1 MQHTRAPWRFCAT
14 ARRAAATAVA
24 AAGCL
29 LPALACAHGA
39 NLDYQMTPGITLQAK
54 YDAGGP
60 MTQAQFTV
68 YAPND
73 PTTPWLTG
81 KSDAQGR
88 FSFVPDANIPGM
100 WAVQAR
106 EAGHGALVQIPIGD
120 SNGSSDAT
128 AATATTNASAAA
140 PTMQSAVHTQGVSPM
155 QRWVM
160 VASVAWG
167 FIGTALF
174 FARKKAT

>member
-1 MQHTRAPWRFCAT
+1 MQHTRTPWRFCAT
-14 ARRAAATAVA
+14 ARRAAAAAVTVAA

-29 LPALACAHGA
+29 LPALAHAHGA
-39 NLDYQMTPGITLQAK
+39 NLDYQMTPGVTLQAK

-68 YAPND
+68 FAPND

-88 FSFVPDANIPGM
+88 FSFVPDASIPGM

-120 SNGSSDAT
+120 SNGSN
-128 AATATTNASAAA
+128 AATASASATA
-140 PTMQSAVHTQGVSPM
+140 PAMPSAVVHTQGANPM

-160 VASVAWG
+160 IASVVWG

>member
-1 MQHTRAPWRFCAT
+1 MQHTRTPWRFCAT
-14 ARRAAATAVA
+14 ARRAAAAAVTVAA

-29 LPALACAHGA
+29 LPALAHAHGA
-39 NLDYQMTPGITLQAK
+39 NLDYQMTPGVTLQAK

-68 YAPND
+68 FAPND

-88 FSFVPDANIPGM
+88 FSFVPDASIPGM

-120 SNGSSDAT
+120 SSSSN
-128 AATATTNASAAA
+128 AATASASATA
-140 PTMQSAVHTQGVSPM
+140 PAMPSAVVHTQGANPM

-160 VASVAWG
+160 IASVVWG